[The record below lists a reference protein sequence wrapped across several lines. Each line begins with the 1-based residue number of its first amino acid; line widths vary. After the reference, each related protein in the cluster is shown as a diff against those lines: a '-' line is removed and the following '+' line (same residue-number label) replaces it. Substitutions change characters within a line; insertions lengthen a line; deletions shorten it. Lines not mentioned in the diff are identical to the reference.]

1 MAAKIYLTI
10 IILAILSGICYT
22 AYNYVMMTRAEI
34 ATLRENSAK
43 LETVVKESQET
54 IDQIQK
60 QQVQI
65 EDATKELRI
74 GLEKAEVYQDELNKK
89 LRDHNLTKLSNAKP
103 GLIQKRVNEATSKLF
118 KEMEEITSTD
128 N

>member
-1 MAAKIYLTI
+1 
-10 IILAILSGICYT
+10 
-22 AYNYVMMTRAEI
+22 MMTRQQI
-34 ATLRENSAK
+34 ATLRENSVK
-43 LETVVKESQET
+43 LESTVKESQKT
-54 IDQIQK
+54 ITQMQK
-60 QQVQI
+60 QQSQI

-74 GLEKAEVYQDELNKK
+74 GLEKAEVYQDELNQK

>member
-1 MAAKIYLTI
+1 
-10 IILAILSGICYT
+10 
-22 AYNYVMMTRAEI
+22 MMTRQQI
-34 ATLRENSAK
+34 ATLRENSVK
-43 LETVVKESQET
+43 LESTVRESQNT
-54 IDQIQK
+54 ITQMQK
-60 QQVQI
+60 QQSQI

-74 GLEKAEVYQDELNKK
+74 GLEKAEVYQDELNQK

-118 KEMEEITSTD
+118 KEMEEITSID

>member
-1 MAAKIYLTI
+1 MMTRVYLSI
-10 IILAILSGICYT
+10 IILAILGGLCYT
-22 AYNYVMMTRAEI
+22 AYNYVMMTRQQI
-34 ATLRENSAK
+34 ATLRENGVK
-43 LETVVKESQET
+43 LESSVKESQKT
-54 IDQIQK
+54 ITRMQE
-60 QQVQI
+60 QQSQI

-74 GLEKAEVYQDELNKK
+74 GLEKAEVYQDELNQK
-89 LRDHNLTKLSNAKP
+89 LRDHNLTKLSAAKP